1 MKRFYLFSL
10 IVVVGLLAA
19 CTRDAYLEQSG
30 SGRNELTLCV
40 ELDGDTRAGFADGKY
55 FWEGGEQLGLYVAS
69 AEPSLN
75 IAADVEVRDGQG
87 YCTTS
92 AVTFESGDE
101 AYVYMPHSP
110 ANDVNAATEV
120 SLVIPEYQIQPVA
133 GEFNLGNLPM
143 VSVPVKLDASLQSHE
158 VCMYPLGGFLR
169 VNVCASGAYGDEKLR
184 SVSFSDADTPLAGEF
199 SVSLPDVDAG
209 MLPAPD
215 ASSLSL
221 NKVTATLVENS
232 AIGASHADAA
242 SVYIVLA
249 PGSYEGKLA
258 VTTDKAVYS
267 YDYAKTVVRNTY
279 YDVNVDLSTCLNRTE
294 ASSQWEGSGTAADPY
309 RIVTAE
315 DLLRLSELCNGESTK
330 DEYNDK
336 HYLQCANID
345 MSSVPSAIYS
355 IGRTYNGSDYSFR
368 GTYDGAGYRI
378 SNLTVANYYDGTT
391 DSPCGLFGC
400 TNGAVIKNITLS
412 DVTLNGRGERVG
424 SVVGYMRGGELSGC
438 VLDSDLLGCNIHFGG
453 IVGYLEGGTVS
464 GCETKGTVKNM
475 TNTTVNENV
484 NWAIT
489 GGIVGIVEA
498 GGKVADCTLSGNV
511 STLGKRIGGIVA
523 QVADGTVENCRV
535 NSGSEIFANNHSV
548 AGIVGYLQGT
558 SVVKGCS
565 VEGAIGSNSAYIGG
579 IVGYF
584 EGGTVEECVLGSS
597 GTVST
602 YQYDCG
608 GIAGIIYTKIACVI
622 DACASYGDVKGL
634 YNVGGIAGLTQT
646 TDTTGDVNIIN
657 SVYRGGELHAT
668 GCNSNYYSLLGGIT
682 GWLYTKGTTN
692 IINCYAAPREM
703 HVSSTATYTGF
714 AGITGFQNSGSD
726 CTITGCYST
735 VNKENI
741 FVDGVPLSEASLP
754 KTYYGGIYGKCTL
767 GVHYSYLY
775 YDSIIGI
782 GPGYSGITDLTNH
795 QGLTPTLMTDGT
807 LLRYLNTAAG
817 VYNSSNT
824 GLTAREWVAGSD
836 GYPTI
841 AGITEN
847 PSPIVAAPKR
857 VSVIGDSISTFRGYI
872 EYGFPAHYPTT
883 DGDVT
888 LVKQTYWYKL
898 IYDYMSNAK
907 FDTNLSYSGSEV
919 SRNALQTYGP
929 CFFERFEEYGLG
941 SPDIVLI
948 HGGTND
954 YAHGVAALSTGYLIQ
969 GSAAPSESQ
978 MEALYAAAES
988 DLSSLND
995 REFCSAY
1002 IKLICLIKQKYPNV
1016 KIVCIIGDYVSVGVQ
1031 KSIKAIAE
1039 HYGAGCVDLYAVNG
1053 FNDQTYMPKHDYN
1066 PDTGKGCHPG
1076 AVAME
1081 FIAEKIYSEL
1091 GAWLEE

>member
-10 IVVVGLLAA
+10 ILVAVMLGA
-19 CTRDAYLEQSG
+19 CTRDVTLEQSG
-30 SGRNELTLCV
+30 NGRSELTLRV
-40 ELDGDTRAGFADGKY
+40 ELDDDTRAGFADGKY

-75 IAADVEVRDGQG
+75 IAAGVEVRDGRG

-92 AVTFESGDE
+92 DVTFESGDE
-101 AYVYMPHSP
+101 AYVYFPHST
-110 ANDVNAATEV
+110 ANDTNDPADVTLAVPEV
-120 SLVIPEYQIQPVA
+120 QVQNVA
-133 GEFNLGNLPM
+133 GEFDLENMPM
-143 VSVPVKLDASLQSHE
+143 VTAPVLLDASLQFH
-158 VCMYPLGGFLR
+158 VVYLRPLGGFLR
-169 VNVCASGAYGDEKLR
+169 VNVCASGQYGDEKLR

-199 SVSLPDVDAG
+199 RVSLPDVG
-209 MLPAPD
+209 EEVLPEVSGLAKT
-215 ASSLSL
+215 
-221 NKVTATLVENS
+221 KVTTILGEGCS
-232 AIGASHADAA
+232 LGTSQSDAA
-242 SVYIVLA
+242 SVYVVLA
-249 PGSYEGKLA
+249 PGSYEGKLT
-258 VTTDKAVYS
+258 VTTDKAAYS
-267 YDYAKTVVRNTY
+267 YDYSKTVVRNTY
-279 YDVNVDLSTCLNRTE
+279 YDVNVDLSNCTDRTE
-294 ASSQWEGSGTAADPY
+294 ASSEWTGTGTESDPY
-309 RIVTAE
+309 CIVTAQ
-315 DLLRLSELCNGESTK
+315 DLMRLSTLCNDEATK
-330 DEYNDK
+330 AEYNDK
-336 HYLQCANID
+336 HYLQCADID
-345 MSSVPSAIYS
+345 MSSIKTSIYA

-378 SNLTVANYYDGTT
+378 SNLAVANYYDGTA
-391 DSPCGLFGC
+391 DSPCGLFGS
-400 TNGAVIKNITLS
+400 TDGAVIRNIRIS
-412 DVTLNGRGERVG
+412 DITLNGRGERVG

-438 VLDSDLLGCNIHFGG
+438 VLESDLLGCNIHFGG

-464 GCETKGTVKNM
+464 GCEVKGTVKNI
-475 TNTTVNENV
+475 TNTTVNGNT

-489 GGIVGIVEA
+489 GGIAGIVEE
-498 GGKVADCTLSGNV
+498 GGKIVDCTLSGNV

-523 QVADGTVENCRV
+523 QLADGTVENCRV
-535 NSGSEIFANNHSV
+535 NSGSEVFANNHSV
-548 AGIVGYLQGT
+548 GGIVGYLQGT
-558 SVVKGCS
+558 SLVKGCS
-565 VEGAIGSNSAYIGG
+565 VEGAIGNNSAYVGG

-584 EGGTVEECVLGSS
+584 EGGTVEECVFGSA

-602 YQYDCG
+602 YQYDSG
-608 GIAGIIYTKIACVI
+608 GIAGVIYTNTRCIV

-634 YNVGGIAGLTQT
+634 YNVGGIVGLTQT
-646 TDTTGDVNIIN
+646 TDTSGDVDIIN
-657 SVYRGGELHAT
+657 CVYRGGELHAT

-703 HVSSTATYTGF
+703 HVSSAATSTGF

-741 FVDGVPLSEASLP
+741 FVDGVPLSEASLS
-754 KTYYGGIYGKCTL
+754 KSYYGGIYGKCTL
-767 GVHYSYLY
+767 EVDYSYLY
-775 YDSIIGI
+775 YDSNIGI
-782 GPGYSGITDLTNH
+782 GPGYTTIVNLTNH
-795 QGLTPTLMTDGT
+795 QGLSPTLMTNGT
-807 LLRYLNTAAG
+807 LLRYLNTAVG

-836 GYPTI
+836 GYPTL
-841 AGITEN
+841 AGIAEN

-872 EYGFPAHYPTT
+872 EYGYPAHYPTT

-929 CFFERFEEYGLG
+929 CFFERFEEHGLG

-969 GSAAPSESQ
+969 GSAAPTESQ
-978 MEALYAAAES
+978 MQALYDAAER

-1002 IKLICLIKQKYPNV
+1002 IKLICMIKQKYPNV
-1016 KIVCIIGDYVSVGVQ
+1016 KIVCIIGDYVSVGIQ

-1039 HYGAGCVDLYAVNG
+1039 HYGARCVDLYAVNG

-1081 FIAEKIYSEL
+1081 FIAEKIYNEL